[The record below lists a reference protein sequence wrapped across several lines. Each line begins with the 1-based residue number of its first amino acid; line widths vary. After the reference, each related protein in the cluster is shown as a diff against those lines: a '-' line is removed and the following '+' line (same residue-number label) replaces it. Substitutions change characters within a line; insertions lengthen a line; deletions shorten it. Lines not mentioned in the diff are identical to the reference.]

1 MLFLTKVFLMTT
13 KIRRDPH
20 DTQSWKGVHTK
31 INVAEWEKLHQ
42 ISEEQGVTKAAIYR
56 LGILLAEKNIKLLKL
71 VSKEKLSPEILKRY
85 G

>member
-1 MLFLTKVFLMTT
+1 MK
-13 KIRRDPH
+13 DPN

-31 INVAEWEKLHQ
+31 INVVEWERLHQ
-42 ISEEQGVTKAAIYR
+42 ISKEQGVTKSAIYR
-56 LGILLAEKNIKLLKL
+56 LGILLAGKNIELLKL